1 MYKHLQGN
9 NETNVTAT
17 NFRAIFLNFKLFLQK
32 SSTTEAVFCLLLS
45 NLGYFSSTIETG
57 RRAVRFPTG
66 VVQTVKFGEFET
78 LTFHK
83 KIIRHPRRLVNQVS
97 KVQ

>member
-45 NLGYFSSTIETG
+45 NLAQSGQADG
-57 RRAVRFPTG
+57 
-66 VVQTVKFGEFET
+66 Q
-78 LTFHK
+78 
-83 KIIRHPRRLVNQVS
+83 
-97 KVQ
+97 